1 MKDETSFYPTTN
13 TKQGFIRSGG
23 GGGDITK
30 RLRTPERK
38 KLGNEHTKWSYAV
51 YVAILAAQCTFNSV
65 EEKYDFSN
73 SGGDII

>member
-1 MKDETSFYPTTN
+1 MVV
-13 TKQGFIRSGG
+13 G

-30 RLRTPERK
+30 RLRPPEKK

-65 EEKYDFSN
+65 VEKYDFSN